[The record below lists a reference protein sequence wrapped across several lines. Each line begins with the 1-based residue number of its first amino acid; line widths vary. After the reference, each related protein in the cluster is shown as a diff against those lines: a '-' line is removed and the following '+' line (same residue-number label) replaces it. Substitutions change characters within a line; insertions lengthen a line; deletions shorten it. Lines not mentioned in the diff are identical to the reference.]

1 MIVLAFTLAAALS
14 QPPGRARAAQPTTP
28 PAMRTID
35 KGDHSNMDD
44 VAQVAAKTP
53 QEWQQLWQKHT
64 PDRPRPAVDFS
75 KEMVV
80 GVFLGSRP
88 TAGYILEIVS
98 AAQDNGSLVVKY
110 RESIPHRGSMT
121 AQVLTSPYHIVAV
134 PFFAASVKF
143 EKVPDGK

>member
-1 MIVLAFTLAAALS
+1 MIVLAFTLAAALL
-14 QPPGRARAAQPTTP
+14 QPPGAARAAQPATTA

-35 KGDHSNMDD
+35 KGDQSNMDD
-44 VAQVAAKTP
+44 AAQVVAKTQ

-80 GVFLGSRP
+80 GLFLGSRP

-98 AAQDNGSLVVKY
+98 AVQDNGSLVVKY
-110 RESIPHRGSMT
+110 RESIPQRGSMT
-121 AQVLTSPYHIVAV
+121 AQVLTSPYHVVAV
-134 PFFAASVKF
+134 PFFPGGS
-143 EKVPDGK
+143 

>member
-1 MIVLAFTLAAALS
+1 
-14 QPPGRARAAQPTTP
+14 
-28 PAMRTID
+28 MRTID

-44 VAQVAAKTP
+44 AAQVVAKTE

-98 AAQDNGSLVVKY
+98 AVQDNGSLVV
-110 RESIPHRGSMT
+110 ST
-121 AQVLTSPYHIVAV
+121 ASRSRSA
-134 PFFAASVKF
+134 
-143 EKVPDGK
+143 GR

>member
-1 MIVLAFTLAAALS
+1 MTLLVLALAAALG
-14 QPPGRARAAQPTTP
+14 QPPSAAGAPAQRTP
-28 PAMRTID
+28 ASAMKTID

-44 VAQVAAKTP
+44 AAQVVAKTQ

-64 PDRPRPAVDFS
+64 PDRSRPAVDFT

-88 TAGYILEIVS
+88 TAGYVLEIIS
-98 AAQDNGSLVVKY
+98 ATQDSGTLVVKY
-110 RESIPHRGSMT
+110 HESVPPRGTMT

-134 PFFAASVKF
+134 AFFPGGVKF
-143 EKVPDGK
+143 EKTTP

>member
-1 MIVLAFTLAAALS
+1 MIVLAFTLAAALL
-14 QPPGRARAAQPTTP
+14 QPPGAARAAQPATTA

-35 KGDHSNMDD
+35 KGDQSNMDD
-44 VAQVAAKTP
+44 AAQVVAKTQ

-80 GVFLGSRP
+80 GLFLGSRP

-98 AAQDNGSLVVKY
+98 AVQDDGSLVVKY
-110 RESIPHRGSMT
+110 RESIPQRGSMT
-121 AQVLTSPYHIVAV
+121 AQVLTSPYHVVAV
-134 PFFAASVKF
+134 PFFPGGVKF
-143 EKVPDGK
+143 EKTP

>member
-1 MIVLAFTLAAALS
+1 MIVLAFTLAAALL
-14 QPPGRARAAQPTTP
+14 QPPGAARAAQPATTA

-35 KGDHSNMDD
+35 KGDQSNMDD
-44 VAQVAAKTP
+44 AAQVVAKTQ

-80 GVFLGSRP
+80 GLFLGSRP

-98 AAQDNGSLVVKY
+98 AVQDDGSLVVKY
-110 RESIPHRGSMT
+110 RESIPQRGSMT
-121 AQVLTSPYHIVAV
+121 AQVLTSPYHVVAV
-134 PFFAASVKF
+134 PFFPGGVKF
-143 EKVPDGK
+143 EKAQ

>member
-1 MIVLAFTLAAALS
+1 MMVLAFTLAAALL
-14 QPPGRARAAQPTTP
+14 QPPGAARAAQPTTTA

-35 KGDHSNMDD
+35 KGDQSNMDD
-44 VAQVAAKTP
+44 AAQVVAKTQ

-80 GVFLGSRP
+80 GLFLGSRP

-98 AAQDNGSLVVKY
+98 AVQDDGSLVVKY
-110 RESIPHRGSMT
+110 RESIPQRGSMT
-121 AQVLTSPYHIVAV
+121 AQVLTSPYHVVAV
-134 PFFAASVKF
+134 PFFPGGVKF
-143 EKVPDGK
+143 EKAQ